1 MMYLCNTSS
10 VDMQEQQDVSLCTT
24 NSVGFPDV
32 SLSTPSSMNLQMYL
46 FESLEHQ

>member
-10 VDMQEQQDVSLCTT
+10 VDMQEQQGDVSLCTT

-46 FESLEHQ
+46 FEPPEH